1 MGKQGMT
8 AIIEKPSAAFGEV
21 IENLAVAPGHFHLTI
36 RLPLSFGTPN
46 PGQFVMI
53 RDPGRDEPLLP
64 RPISVYGFQRE
75 EGHAILNLLCRVTGR
90 GTSLFSRLNRGEA
103 LTVLGPLGRGF
114 SIDPDVR
121 QLLLVGG
128 GVGAAPLA
136 FLLQDRSVLRP
147 DSGKRQVTAYLGAGT
162 AELLTGL
169 NLFEGFCNLQTCT
182 DDGSR
187 GYHGTV
193 TERLAVDLGGY
204 DAKSSLILACGPEA
218 MIRSL
223 DLLLR
228 GARIRCQVSLEERM
242 ACGVGACLGCVVAI
256 KAGEGQTVY
265 RRVCHDGPVFDIGEI
280 LWNPPAAER
289 CKSERCG
296 DATNGCA

>member
-1 MGKQGMT
+1 MAEIPSI
-8 AIIEKPSAAFGEV
+8 AIGQV
-21 IENLAVAPGHFHLTI
+21 MENRSVAPGHFLLTV
-36 RLPLSFGTPN
+36 RLPLSFATPI

-53 RDPGRDEPLLP
+53 RDPDRGEPLLP

-75 EGHAILNLLCRVTGR
+75 EDYAILNLLCRIVGR
-90 GTSLFSRLNRGEA
+90 GTSLLSRLNPGA
-103 LTVLGPLGRGF
+103 TLTVLGPLGRGF
-114 SIDPDVR
+114 TIDPNVR
-121 QLLLVGG
+121 QLLLVAG

-136 FLLQDRSVLRP
+136 FLLQEGSLP
-147 DSGKRQVTAYLGAGT
+147 NLLSGKRQVTAYFGAGT

-169 NLFEGFCNLQTCT
+169 NRFQGFCDLRTAT
-182 DDGSR
+182 DDGSC

-193 TERLAVDLGGY
+193 TELLAVDLGGY
-204 DAKSSLILACGPEA
+204 DAKNTLILACGPGA

-228 GARIRCQVSLEERM
+228 DTRIRCQVSLEERM

-256 KAGEGQTVY
+256 KEGEGRTGY

-280 LWNPPAAER
+280 LWNPPVE
-289 CKSERCG
+289 G
-296 DATNGCA
+296 

>member
-1 MGKQGMT
+1 MAEIPSI
-8 AIIEKPSAAFGEV
+8 AIGQV
-21 IENLAVAPGHFHLTI
+21 MENRSVAPDHFILTV
-36 RLPLSFGTPN
+36 RLPLSFATPA

-53 RDPGRDEPLLP
+53 RDPDRGEPLLP

-75 EGHAILNLLCRVTGR
+75 EDHAILNLLCRVAGW
-90 GTSLFSRLNRGEA
+90 GTSLFSRLNPGST

-121 QLLLVGG
+121 QLLLVAG

-136 FLLQDRSVLRP
+136 FLLQDGSLLKQ

-169 NLFEGFCNLQTCT
+169 NRFQGFCDLRTCT
-182 DDGSR
+182 DDGSK
-187 GYHGTV
+187 GYHGPV
-193 TERLAVDLGGY
+193 TDLLAVDLGGY
-204 DAKSSLILACGPEA
+204 DAKSTLILACGPEA

-223 DLLLR
+223 ALLLR
-228 GARIRCQVSLEERM
+228 DTGIRCQVSLEERM

-256 KAGEGQTVY
+256 KEGEGGTGY

-280 LWNPPAAER
+280 LWNPPV
-289 CKSERCG
+289 
-296 DATNGCA
+296 

>member
-1 MGKQGMT
+1 MAENPSI
-8 AIIEKPSAAFGEV
+8 AIGQV
-21 IENLAVAPGHFHLTI
+21 MENSGVAPGHFLLTI
-36 RLPLSFGTPN
+36 RLPLSFATPI

-53 RDPGRDEPLLP
+53 RDPDRGEPLLP

-75 EGHAILNLLCRVTGR
+75 EDHAILNLLCRIAGR
-90 GTSLFSRLNRGEA
+90 GTSLLSRLNPGST

-114 SIDPDVR
+114 TIDPDVR
-121 QLLLVGG
+121 QLLLVAG

-136 FLLQDRSVLRP
+136 FLLQEGSLP
-147 DSGKRQVTAYLGAGT
+147 NLLSGKRQVTAYLGAGT

-169 NLFEGFCNLQTCT
+169 NRFQGFCDLRTAT
-182 DDGSR
+182 DDGSC

-193 TERLAVDLGGY
+193 TELLAVDLGGY
-204 DAKSSLILACGPEA
+204 DAKSTLILACGPEA

-223 DLLLR
+223 ALLL
-228 GARIRCQVSLEERM
+228 GDTRIRCQVSLEERM

-256 KAGEGQTVY
+256 KEGEGRTGY

-280 LWNPPAAER
+280 LWNPPV
-289 CKSERCG
+289 
-296 DATNGCA
+296 